1 MPQSEPESAHPTV
14 FLGGPFKG
22 LIDPVTGRLREAD
35 RARYTSLIDA
45 FEERGWRVLSAH
57 RTEDWGAGLVSDREC
72 TRRDWEWMRECSV
85 FVAFPGRPASPGT
98 HVELGWAS
106 ALGRPTVVLVEPDT
120 ECAALVAGLPGIAPV
135 RLLEHTGDP
144 AEVCRA
150 VTEAAGTGAAGSDA
164 ARTGAPA

>member
-1 MPQSEPESAHPTV
+1 MPQSEPGPARLTV

-35 RARYTSLIDA
+35 RARYSTLIDA
-45 FEERGWRVLSAH
+45 FEDRGWRVLSAH
-57 RTEDWGAGLVSDREC
+57 RTEGWGDALVSAREC
-72 TRRDWEWMRECSV
+72 TRRDWEWMRDCSV

-106 ALGRPTVVLVEPDT
+106 ALGRPTVVLAEPGT

-135 RLLEHTGDP
+135 RLLEYTGD
-144 AEVCRA
+144 AAQVCRA
-150 VTEAAGTGAAGSDA
+150 VTEAARTGAATTDVAGTGAQA
-164 ARTGAPA
+164 